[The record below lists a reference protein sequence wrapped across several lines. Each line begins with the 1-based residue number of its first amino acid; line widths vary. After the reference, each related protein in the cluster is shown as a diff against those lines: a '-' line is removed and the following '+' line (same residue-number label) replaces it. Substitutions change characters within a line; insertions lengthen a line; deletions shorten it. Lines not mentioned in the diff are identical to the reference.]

1 MLDQLPDWVGPA
13 VAALIAGVFGTL
25 AALAKGRADNEA
37 REDERL
43 EKAVASY
50 YAAIRCDVDKPHEDV
65 ERQRLRIRELET
77 ALALRTDELTTLQAK
92 HDGLQLDYDDMS
104 QHVEELRAL
113 LAKEGRALPPLPRP
127 RRLRRGG
134 GE

>member
-1 MLDQLPDWVGPA
+1 MLDNLPDWVGPA
-13 VAALIAGVFGTL
+13 VAAFIAGAFGTL
-25 AALAKGRADNEA
+25 AAMAKARTDNEA

-43 EKAVASY
+43 QKAVDSY
-50 YAAIRCDVDKPHEDV
+50 YAAIRGDVDKLREDV

-77 ALALRTDELTTLQAK
+77 ALALRTNELTELRDQ
-92 HDGLQLDYDDMS
+92 HDALKLDYTDLS

-113 LAKEGRALPPLPRP
+113 LAKEGRELPPLPRP
-127 RRLRRGG
+127 RRPRRGG

>member
-50 YAAIRCDVDKPHEDV
+50 YAAIRCDVDKLHEDV

-77 ALALRTDELTTLQAK
+77 ALAMRTNELTELRDQHEALK
-92 HDGLQLDYDDMS
+92 ADYADMS

-113 LAKEGRALPPLPRP
+113 LAKEGRELPPLPRP
-127 RRLRRGG
+127 RRPRRGG

>member
-50 YAAIRCDVDKPHEDV
+50 YAAIRCDVDKLHEDV

-77 ALALRTDELTTLQAK
+77 ALAMRTNELTELRDQ
-92 HDGLQLDYDDMS
+92 HDALKLDYTDLS
-104 QHVEELRAL
+104 QHVEELRAML
-113 LAKEGRALPPLPRP
+113 TQEGRDVPPLPRP
-127 RRLRRGG
+127 RRPRRGG

>member
-50 YAAIRCDVDKPHEDV
+50 YAAIRCDVDKLHEDV

-77 ALALRTDELTTLQAK
+77 ALAMRTNELTTLQAK
-92 HDGLQLDYDDMS
+92 HDGLQLDYDDMAR
-104 QHVEELRAL
+104 HVEELRAM
-113 LAKEGRALPPLPRP
+113 LAKEGRELPPLPRP
-127 RRLRRGG
+127 RRPRRGG
-134 GE
+134 D

>member
-1 MLDQLPDWVGPA
+1 MLDNLPDWVGPA

-50 YAAIRCDVDKPHEDV
+50 YAAIRCDVDKLHEDV

-77 ALALRTDELTTLQAK
+77 ALAMRTNELTTLQAK
-92 HDGLQLDYDDMS
+92 HDGLQLDYDDMAR
-104 QHVEELRAL
+104 HVEELRAM
-113 LAKEGRALPPLPRP
+113 LAKEGRELPPLPRP
-127 RRLRRGG
+127 RRPRRGG
-134 GE
+134 D

>member
-1 MLDQLPDWVGPA
+1 MLDNLPDWVGPA

-25 AALAKGRADNEA
+25 AAMAKARGDNEA

-43 EKAVASY
+43 QKAVDSY
-50 YAAIRCDVDKPHEDV
+50 YTAIRGDVDKLREDV
-65 ERQRLRIRELET
+65 ERQRARIRELET
-77 ALALRTDELTTLQAK
+77 ALALRTNELTELRDQ
-92 HDGLQLDYDDMS
+92 HDALKLDYTDLS

-113 LAKEGRALPPLPRP
+113 LAKEGRELPPLPRP
-127 RRLRRGG
+127 RRPRRGG

>member
-50 YAAIRCDVDKPHEDV
+50 YAAIRCDVDKLHEDV

-77 ALALRTDELTTLQAK
+77 ALAMRTNELTELRDQHEALK
-92 HDGLQLDYDDMS
+92 ADYADMS
-104 QHVEELRAL
+104 QHVEKLRVL
-113 LAKEGRALPPLPRP
+113 LAKEGRELPPLPRP
-127 RRLRRGG
+127 RRPRRGG

>member
-50 YAAIRCDVDKPHEDV
+50 YAAIRCDVDKLHEDV

-77 ALALRTDELTTLQAK
+77 ALAMRTNELTELRDQHEALKT
-92 HDGLQLDYDDMS
+92 DYADMS
-104 QHVEELRAL
+104 QYVEELRVL
-113 LAKEGRALPPLPRP
+113 LAKEGRDVPPLPRP
-127 RRLRRGG
+127 RRPRRGG

>member
-25 AALAKGRADNEA
+25 AALTKMRADNEA

-43 EKAVASY
+43 QKAVDSY
-50 YAAIRCDVDKPHEDV
+50 YTAIRCDVDKLRDDV

-92 HDGLQLDYDDMS
+92 HDGLQLDYDDMAR
-104 QHVEELRAL
+104 HVEELRAML
-113 LAKEGRALPPLPRP
+113 TQDGRDVPPLPRP
-127 RRLRRGG
+127 RRPRRGG